1 MNELICLGIIFA
13 SAMIIYGVISIGGKL
28 LPDIKSFIRW
38 HSIRK
43 RDLFSDED

>member
-13 SAMIIYGVISIGGKL
+13 SVMIIYGVINIGGKL

-38 HSIRK
+38 NSIRK
-43 RDLFSDED
+43 